1 MPDVINLGQFGDPH
15 PSPMHGLAD
24 AFKTVAD
31 QKEQEKEFSMQ
42 MIKSKQEQKY
52 HQNRL
57 AVELAKMDHEQ
68 EETDYKHT
76 QTTLKQLGMLKDQ
89 DPGKYALL
97 MASPHGKEI
106 LKHVKSVDPDSVDD
120 DATNPADKLIVPGIK
135 EQASQKLDQIK
146 LDYANAVRSG
156 KPVDPYLKQSFD
168 AINQH
173 GVDDLSSAISEAA
186 KNPTSADP
194 EQFRKLVQN
203 QLQMRKEF
211 KAQQQQQQGGQ
222 GGTPTAGQGN
232 PTADALNQQDPL
244 GIMSNAK

>member
-1 MPDVINLGQFGDPH
+1 MPEVIDMGTMSAPRANPLGQ
-15 PSPMHGLAD
+15 GLEAG
-24 AFKTVAD
+24 AANLAQGIEQAGQTKMKAQEFALQ
-31 QKEQEKEFSMQ
+31 QKVKDKIAQN
-42 MIKSKQEQKY
+42 KY
-52 HQNRL
+52 Q
-57 AVELAKMDHEQ
+57 VELSRLKHQQ
-68 EETDYKHT
+68 ENEDYKHT

-97 MASPHGKEI
+97 MSSPHGKEL
-106 LKHVKSVDPDSVDD
+106 LKHIKSVDPDSVDD
-120 DATNPADKLIVPGIK
+120 DATNPADKLILPGIK

-173 GVDDLSSAISEAA
+173 GQDDLSSAIAEAA
-186 KNPTSADP
+186 KNPASADP
-194 EQFRKLVQN
+194 DTFKKLVQN
-203 QLQMRKEF
+203 QLQMRKEM

-232 PTADALNQQDPL
+232 PTADATKDPL
-244 GIMSNAK
+244 GIL